1 MSNRQFRL
9 IEIPKLAGVIKFSMS
24 FEYSEKDDSLYPIY
38 EGNSLFKII
47 NGNFPSWAWGENSI
61 MEITMCQLVPTY
73 CLIQSFYKFINSWIP
88 ALH

>member
-47 NGNFPSWAWGENSI
+47 NGNFPS
-61 MEITMCQLVPTY
+61 
-73 CLIQSFYKFINSWIP
+73 
-88 ALH
+88 